1 MFSEQERERRL
12 NAAAQ
17 LIKDE
22 NLAAIYLIGNGTV
35 GTNAFGCFRY
45 FTDNRVFFQL
55 TSAVI
60 TPDGSLI
67 AIAGSELGKV
77 NLMRGSFVKDA
88 VVNGD
93 QIAGVVQILKDRG
106 IEKGRLGILTE
117 VLPAPWA
124 HRLMDAMPGLELVD
138 ISEAIFKLR
147 LNKVE
152 EEVEVQKVC
161 GAIADAGYK
170 AFCEAARPG
179 AKEHELVAAAEY
191 AMQKMG
197 MEQSFMIITSGRFSA
212 TDNQMS
218 TLHNT
223 SSIDRTLQ
231 AGDSVAMEITPKY
244 QGYWTQIV
252 RTISIQEP
260 NTDLDEFRRVTVGAI
275 NAAKT
280 ILRAGI
286 PISAVVKK
294 IGEYIEGEGY
304 RMKMPCGHI
313 AGLDLNEE
321 RMTEDNDRLILP
333 GMMLIIHPTVVNDK
347 LESGIFWGESYIAT
361 EEGYEAV
368 MQSPDELY
376 ISK

>member
-1 MFSEQERERRL
+1 MFSENERARRL
-12 NAAAQ
+12 NAAVQ

-22 NLAAIYLIGNGTV
+22 NLEAIYLIGNGTV

-45 FTDNRVFFQL
+45 FTDNRVFFNL

-60 TPDGSLI
+60 TPDGGLI
-67 AIAGSELGKV
+67 GIAGTTLGKI

-93 QIAGVVQILKDRG
+93 QISGVLQILKDHG
-106 IEKGRLGILTE
+106 IEKGRLGILAE

-124 HRLMDAMPGLELVD
+124 HRLMEAMPGLELVD
-138 ISEAIFKLR
+138 ISDAIFQLR
-147 LNKVE
+147 LNKSE
-152 EEVEVQKVC
+152 EEVEAQRVC
-161 GAIADAGYK
+161 GAIADAGFK
-170 AFCEAARPG
+170 AFCEAAHPG

-197 MEQSFMIITSGRFSA
+197 MEQSFMIISSGRFSA
-212 TDNQMS
+212 DNNQMS

-231 AGDSVAMEITPKY
+231 AGDSVAMEITPRY

-260 NTDLDEFRRVTVGAI
+260 NPDLDEFRRVSVGAI
-275 NAAKT
+275 SAAKT

-286 PISAVVKK
+286 PISDVVKK
-294 IGEYIEGEGY
+294 IREYVEGEGY
-304 RMKMPCGHI
+304 RMGMPCGHI

-333 GMMLIIHPTVVNDK
+333 GMMLIIHPTVLNDR
-347 LESGIFWGESYIAT
+347 LESGIYWGECYIAK
-361 EEGYEAV
+361 EDGFEAV
-368 MQSPDELY
+368 MHSPDELY